1 MGVFGDDVQDTGIPA
16 DLYRFYLLYVRP
28 ETQDTAFNWSDFALK
43 ANTELLNNVGNFVNR

>member
-16 DLYRFYLLYVRP
+16 DLCRFYLLYVRP